1 MSHAGRRLLPA
12 WYVIFSLIGTRRGG
26 AGMRFGP
33 QSVSGINR
41 MKNGTASILACA
53 TLAAAP
59 ALAEPASG
67 SITAHKTPQSEAVR
81 VNFSSSAAL
90 GPGRL
95 SGSLLLSDSPGSGID
110 YTSVNLSYQ
119 GAFGQT
125 PRSAWIYQ
133 VGYELDTLVQSS
145 TASETLSGSVGHQW
159 ANDWG
164 FSSGVNLTYANQQNL
179 HGQTHETK
187 TLSFSTSKTIDGWRI
202 GLSAEYGENDSSV
215 AALDRFGSG
224 SISLGRAITEKTYI
238 SFEAVQSNEHIRRF
252 YNDAPYDIWM
262 ESRTIGFSLRHQFT
276 PKLSSTLSVR
286 HGSNKTEYFGDLV
299 SDNETVWTLSKTY
312 RF

>member
-1 MSHAGRRLLPA
+1 
-12 WYVIFSLIGTRRGG
+12 
-26 AGMRFGP
+26 
-33 QSVSGINR
+33 
-41 MKNGTASILACA
+41 MKNITAAILACA
-53 TLAAAP
+53 TCAAAP
-59 ALAEPASG
+59 ALAEPVSG
-67 SITAHKTPQSEAVR
+67 SITARKTQQSEALR

-90 GPGRL
+90 GPGLL

-110 YTSVNLSYQ
+110 YTSVNFSYQ
-119 GAFGQT
+119 GTFGQT
-125 PRSAWIYQ
+125 PRSAWMYQ
-133 VGYELDTLVQSS
+133 LGYELDTFVQSS
-145 TASETLSGSVGHQW
+145 ATSETLSGSAGYQW
-159 ANDWG
+159 VNDWG
-164 FSSGVNLTYANQQNL
+164 FSSGVNLTYSNQQNL

-238 SFEAVQSNEHIRRF
+238 SLEASQSNEHMRRF
-252 YNDAPYDIWM
+252 YNDAPYDIWT
-262 ESRTIGFSLRHQFT
+262 ESRTIGFSLSHKFT
-276 PKLSSTLSVR
+276 PKLTSTMSVR

-299 SDNETVWTLSKTY
+299 SDNETVWSLSKTY